1 MVKKSSVTFAVLVD
15 ESDALHHMTLAAS
28 PWSRPVDAAE
38 EFKAYLSDT
47 SGAAGAAA
55 DAGAA
60 AADDSV
66 HSKSGDCAKEFGLRF
81 CAMVCWYVGL
91 LVCWY
96 VGLLVFGMLHG
107 KFNNDTERPNLHMH
121 VTGVCFDPGRQ

>member
-1 MVKKSSVTFAVLVD
+1 MVTKSSVTFAVLVD

-47 SGAAGAAA
+47 SGAAG
-55 DAGAA
+55 GAA

-66 HSKSGDCAKEFGLRF
+66 HSKSGDCAKEFGLCF
-81 CAMVCWYVGL
+81 CAMVCWYL
-91 LVCWY
+91 ACWY
-96 VGLLVFGMLHG
+96 VGMLVFGMLHG
-107 KFNNDTERPNLHMH
+107 KFINNTEHPNLHMP